1 MHGPSQREA
10 FGRNATHGGGTDDRG
25 DRRPGLPLCA
35 CASITMAQ
43 KEPMPPPKHLHIR
56 DAVDADGPSLALLI
70 ARVFAEYAGVRFLAE
85 EFPELEAPASHYA
98 SRAGRLM
105 VGEDD
110 GRDPRLLCL
119 VPTHEPASA
128 EFLKVYVDRSL
139 RGQGVARRLLD
150 LASAEARAARRDGD
164 LAVVRSEVRRGSSL
178 LSA

>member
-1 MHGPSQREA
+1 
-10 FGRNATHGGGTDDRG
+10 
-25 DRRPGLPLCA
+25 
-35 CASITMAQ
+35 MAQ

-110 GRDPRLLCL
+110 GRILASFAI
-119 VPTHEPASA
+119 VPTHVPGVA

-150 LASAEARAARRDGD
+150 LALAEARAGGATAISLWSD
-164 LAVVRSEVRRGSSL
+164 LKFVEGHRFYLRNGFQRGAGVRALHDACETLEINFRLDPIPAGLRS
-178 LSA
+178 